1 MEVTDQFALLA
12 ISSYVVLNI
21 LEASYS
27 DIAMMW
33 TVAGQQTFKHDN
45 VVVKQ
50 VQVGVRNASL
60 IFGAGLLLVLRL

>member
-1 MEVTDQFALLA
+1 MEVTDQFALVA

-33 TVAGQQTFKHDN
+33 TVAGQQTFKLDN

-50 VQVGVRNASL
+50 VQVGVRNAAL

>member
-1 MEVTDQFALLA
+1 MDQFALIA
-12 ISSYVVLNI
+12 ISSYVVLDI

-45 VVVKQ
+45 VVKQ
-50 VQVGVRNASL
+50 VQVGVRNAAL

>member
-1 MEVTDQFALLA
+1 MDQFALIA
-12 ISSYVVLNI
+12 ISSYVVLDI

-27 DIAMMW
+27 DLAMMW

-45 VVVKQ
+45 VVKQ
-50 VQVGVRNASL
+50 VQVGVRNAAL